1 MWASSM
7 MCSIMWIHMG
17 RCVQELKDRIMRV
30 KKERRLNGGRS
41 SKKGGK
47 DDLLKIYKDIV
58 TFHGEMV
65 LLENYS
71 SLNYTGKIWFS
82 KFVYM
87 YR

>member
-7 MCSIMWIHMG
+7 MCSMVWIHMG
-17 RCVQELKDRIMRV
+17 RCVQELKDRIVRV

-41 SKKGGK
+41 SKNGGK

-71 SLNYTGKIWFS
+71 SLNYTGKCWFS
-82 KFVYM
+82 TFV
-87 YR
+87 